1 MADVKWI
8 KIIVDVF
15 DDEKIRL
22 IETLPD
28 ADTILIVWFKL
39 LTMAG
44 KCNDNGIIYLTR
56 DIPYNEEMLATLMRR
71 PINTIRLALNEFQKL
86 GMIDIKNNFI
96 ALLNWEK
103 HQNIEGLKK
112 ISEQSKVRS
121 QNYRKR
127 LNAVGGYDY
136 YQHYDYIF
144 KRDSGSCVYCNS
156 KDDLCIDHLIPL
168 IQGGD
173 NEPDNLVLACKPCN
187 SGKSGKLIEET
198 SITFFN
204 KDICELYEKTKIR
217 LNITHTSRSNH
228 ATDKNRVDKN
238 REDIDNNI
246 SDESFEIFWDLYQKK
261 VNPKLCRNLWKKIN
275 PELHQSI
282 FNHVRE
288 YVNSRP
294 DKAFRKDP
302 ERYLKYEMWT
312 SEIINEQP
320 KNNSFDYD
328 KQLEENKRLFGAN
341 Q

>member
-103 HQNIEGLKK
+103 HQSLVKLEKMQIDT
-112 ISEQSKVRS
+112 
-121 QNYRKR
+121 R
-127 LNAVGGYDY
+127 LRV
-136 YQHYDYIF
+136 QKHRE
-144 KRDSGSCVYCNS
+144 KQKELCNVTVT
-156 KDDLCIDHLIPL
+156 
-168 IQGGD
+168 Q
-173 NEPDNLVLACKPCN
+173 CN
-187 SGKSGKLIEET
+187 
-198 SITFFN
+198 
-204 KDICELYEKTKIR
+204 
-217 LNITHTSRSNH
+217 